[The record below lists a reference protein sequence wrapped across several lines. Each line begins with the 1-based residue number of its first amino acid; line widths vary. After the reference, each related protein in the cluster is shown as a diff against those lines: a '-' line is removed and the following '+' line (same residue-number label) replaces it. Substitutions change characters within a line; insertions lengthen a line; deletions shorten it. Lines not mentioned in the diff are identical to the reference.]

1 MILIF
6 LAGVH
11 NLTNFSLVYIL
22 QDRGVG
28 GWQQLTACTIWTFHV
43 RWILGLEMLDCWR
56 NIIFQFPYLS
66 KSCYPIQPVSFHYSL
81 SLLHTS
87 KIFFGLRPLPLNR
100 YEANFIQTALFRSSI
115 NNQTWQS
122 FTHVFVQTA
131 EIEYLLKM
139 KINQTNQFCQQIVV
153 LI

>member
-1 MILIF
+1 M
-6 LAGVH
+6 
-11 NLTNFSLVYIL
+11 
-22 QDRGVG
+22 
-28 GWQQLTACTIWTFHV
+28 TAKDPYL
-43 RWILGLEMLDCWR
+43 LGLCAQFDKFQSCLHFARRERGHYLDIPCSMNFGHR
-56 NIIFQFPYLS
+56 NVGLLGVYYFFQFPYLS

-131 EIEYLLKM
+131 EIECLLKM

-153 LI
+153 LM

>member
-1 MILIF
+1 MTAKDPYLLGLWAQFDKFQSCLHFARKGI
-6 LAGVH
+6 G
-11 NLTNFSLVYIL
+11 
-22 QDRGVG
+22 GVG
-28 GWQQLTACTIWTFHV
+28 GGQLGPRNV
-43 RWILGLEMLDCWR
+43 GLLEVYYF
-56 NIIFQFPYLS
+56 FQFPYLS

-131 EIEYLLKM
+131 EIECLLKM

-153 LI
+153 LM